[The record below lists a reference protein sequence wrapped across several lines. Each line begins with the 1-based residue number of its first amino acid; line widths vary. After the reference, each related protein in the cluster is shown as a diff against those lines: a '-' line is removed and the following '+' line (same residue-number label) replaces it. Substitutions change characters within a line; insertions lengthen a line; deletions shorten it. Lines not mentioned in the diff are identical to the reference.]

1 MLWARA
7 IQVLPMAA
15 EETARIIGA
24 HGERKLCLSGE
35 LPLKADAAP
44 ESRFIAEMAL
54 SRSLV
59 KYKPMFLL
67 DSDLNYCA
75 LPVSLRAQTILPS
88 WDCVLLT
95 GS

>member
-1 MLWARA
+1 
-7 IQVLPMAA
+7 
-15 EETARIIGA
+15 
-24 HGERKLCLSGE
+24 
-35 LPLKADAAP
+35 
-44 ESRFIAEMAL
+44 
-54 SRSLV
+54 
-59 KYKPMFLL
+59 MFLL